1 MSTRKISQPD
11 SFRANVRKQLEKI
24 LLEPTMSINLEK
36 AIFNYA
42 IQEANFKKIVKKWEN
57 ECFAHL
63 YIDRL
68 RTMYLNFKNEVFLD
82 RLLTGDLTPH
92 TAVFMTHQE
101 MNPGRWHDLI
111 EKKKILD
118 ANKFTNNAVAST
130 DLFTCGRC
138 KSKKCTFYTAQTR
151 SADEAE
157 TIFIT
162 CLDCGKNWK
171 KN

>member
-1 MSTRKISQPD
+1 MSTRKIHNPE
-11 SFRANVRKQLEKI
+11 SFRNNVCKYFEK
-24 LLEPTMSINLEK
+24 LLGDNKISINLEK

-42 IQEANFKKIVKKWEN
+42 IQEASFKKIVKKWEN
-57 ECFAHL
+57 ECFVHL
-63 YIDRL
+63 YNDRL
-68 RTMYLNFKNEVFLD
+68 RTIYLNLKNKDFTE
-82 RLLTGDLTPH
+82 RIISGDLTPH
-92 TAVFMTHQE
+92 IAVFMTHQE
-101 MNPGRWHDLI
+101 MNPKLWCKLI

-118 ANKFTNNAVAST
+118 ANKFTINTVAST

-138 KSKKCTFYTAQTR
+138 RSKKCTFYTAQTR

>member
-1 MSTRKISQPD
+1 MSSRRISQPE
-11 SFRANVRKQLEKI
+11 SFRSNVSKSLNKI
-24 LLEPTMSINLEK
+24 FGDDTISTNFEK

-42 IQEANFKKIVKKWEN
+42 IREANIKKIVKKWEN
-57 ECFAHL
+57 EWFVHL
-63 YIDRL
+63 YLDRL
-68 RTMYLNFKNEVFLD
+68 RTMYFNLKNQKFLD
-82 RLLTGDLTPH
+82 RIQSGELTPH
-92 TAVFMTHQE
+92 HAVFMTHQE
-101 MNPGRWHDLI
+101 INPEQWNTLI

-118 ANKFTNNAVAST
+118 ANKFNNNIAAST

>member
-1 MSTRKISQPD
+1 MSTYNINNPDLFRNNIRKKLENILSD
-11 SFRANVRKQLEKI
+11 SNICVNI
-24 LLEPTMSINLEK
+24 EK
-36 AIFNYA
+36 AILNYT
-42 IQEANFKKIVKKWEN
+42 IKEANLKKIVKKWEN
-57 ECFAHL
+57 ELFVHL
-63 YIDRL
+63 YVDRL
-68 RTMYLNFKNEVFLD
+68 RTIYLNLKNKEFLNKIVS
-82 RLLTGDLTPH
+82 GEITPH

-101 MNPGRWHDLI
+101 INPERWQSLI
-111 EKKKILD
+111 EKKQKLD

-130 DLFTCGRC
+130 DMFTCGRC

-151 SADEAE
+151 SADEPE